1 MAKLTGFKKVA
12 VINLGCINYHFAI
25 YDDGTDY
32 QVGDKVVVSGT
43 ASRDWNNTIIKEIIS
58 AEEAAERTT
67 KAITAEVICKI
78 NTSAY
83 ETRIEKRKTAEKI
96 KKELNK
102 RMKQM
107 DELSKYEYY
116 AKNDSEFA
124 ELFNQF
130 KELNNC

>member
-12 VINLGCINYHFAI
+12 VIHLSYTDYHFAI

-32 QVGDKVVVSGT
+32 QIGDTVIVSGS
-43 ASRDWNNTIIKEIIS
+43 ASRDWANTVISEIIS
-58 AEEAAERTT
+58 AEEAAERMT
-67 KAITAEVICKI
+67 KAITAEVICKVD
-78 NTSAY
+78 TSAY
-83 ETRIEKRKTAEKI
+83 DKRVQKRKEAEKL
-96 KKELNK
+96 KKELDK

-107 DELSKYEYY
+107 DELSRYEYY

-130 KELNNC
+130 KELIQ